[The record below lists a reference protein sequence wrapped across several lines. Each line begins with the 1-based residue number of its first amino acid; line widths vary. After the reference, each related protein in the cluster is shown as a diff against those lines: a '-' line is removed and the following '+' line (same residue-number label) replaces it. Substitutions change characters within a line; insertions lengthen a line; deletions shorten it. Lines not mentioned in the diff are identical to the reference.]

1 MSMAINELTI
11 SFIVLYLM
19 LTVVSMVPPVI
30 TKTRYWVTWWDYV
43 YPFAG
48 MPLWFLLWWLKVGE
62 GVSTTNF
69 AFEVFCILILSV
81 AAPWMRYYL
90 AYAKSR
96 ATAVISF
103 CLTFVP
109 IIVTVFFRF
118 CMPLLP
124 E

>member
-19 LTVVSMVPPVI
+19 LTAVSMVPPVI

-43 YPFAG
+43 YPFVG
-48 MPLWFLLWWLKVGE
+48 MPLWFFLWWLKVGE
-62 GVSTTNF
+62 DVSTTNF

-81 AAPWMRYYL
+81 TAPWLRYYL

-96 ATAVISF
+96 AIAVISF

-109 IIVTVFFRF
+109 IVVTVFFRF
-118 CMPLLP
+118 CMPLFP

>member
-11 SFIVLYLM
+11 SFIVLYMM

-30 TKTRYWVTWWDYV
+30 TKARYWVTWWDYV
-43 YPFAG
+43 YPFIG

-81 AAPWMRYYL
+81 AMPWMRYYL

-96 ATAVISF
+96 AAAVLSF

-109 IIVTVFFRF
+109 IIVTFFFRF